1 MKAHEGLV
9 RVRIST
15 FAHLA
20 KPALSHYIRR
30 AFQARKQPDAKARP
44 RRANPRGILMSDF
57 DRNYAATRPGV
68 RADQVAIDAGL
79 RAYMIRVYNYM
90 ASGVALTGVVAWL
103 TYSAAVQ
110 NVDGRPVLTQFGQ
123 AIYGGPAALIL
134 LFGTLGLV
142 FFLSF
147 RISRLQPSTALAL
160 FMAYAALLGLMLSS
174 IFLSYTGAS
183 ITRTFF
189 ISAASFG
196 ALSLYGYS
204 TQRDLS
210 PIGSFMVMGLF
221 GLILAMLV
229 NMFLKST
236 GLDFAIS
243 VIGVLIFAGLTAWDT
258 QRIKEMYSAND
269 DGTVT
274 GRKAVMGA
282 LALYL
287 DFINLFLFLLRFMGD
302 RR

>member
-1 MKAHEGLV
+1 
-9 RVRIST
+9 
-15 FAHLA
+15 
-20 KPALSHYIRR
+20 
-30 AFQARKQPDAKARP
+30 
-44 RRANPRGILMSDF
+44 MSDF
-57 DRNYAATRPGV
+57 DRNVAARGIG
-68 RADQVAIDAGL
+68 AGQAAAIDVGL
-79 RAYMIRVYNYM
+79 RAYMIRIYNYM
-90 ASGVALTGVVAWL
+90 ASGVALTGVVAWF
-103 TYSAAVQ
+103 TYNAAV
-110 NVDGRPVLTQFGQ
+110 VTDAAGRVTSLTPFGQ
-123 AIYGGPAALIL
+123 AIFGGPLTIV
-134 LFGTLGLV
+134 LFVGTLGIV

-147 RISRLQPSTALAL
+147 RINKLQAGTALVL
-160 FMAYAALLGLMLSS
+160 FMLYAGLLGLMLSTV
-174 IFLSYTGAS
+174 FLQYTGAS

-196 ALSLYGYS
+196 ALSLYGYT
-204 TQRDLS
+204 TQRSLS
-210 PIGSFMVMGLF
+210 AMGSFLMMGLF

-243 VIGVLIFAGLTAWDT
+243 AIGVLIFAGLTAWDT
-258 QRIKEMYSAND
+258 QRIKEMYDVQD
-269 DGTVT
+269 DGTVA